1 MARESLVSNP
11 FMLMTH
17 PEVVMA
23 AVEASER
30 LKGLNR
36 HLCRPLD
43 RVVPSTAGAGDADEA
58 ADGPDLAAD
67 TGDVRAQ

>member
-1 MARESLVSNP
+1 MARESLASNP

-43 RVVPSTAGAGDADEA
+43 RVLPTAVGGADAEA
-58 ADGPDLAAD
+58 ADDAGEDAD
-67 TGDVRAQ
+67 TTPQ